1 MSVLLSQIAGAITP
15 TPRWAIFLFGLVVS
29 LGLII
34 ILASEL
40 LLNRFVL
47 TEGEVATFLIKSPR
61 RVEFQ
66 SNIQTEAARREA
78 ASAINPLL
86 TFDDSIAETAQA
98 ELTEALGLIDGLRG
112 TTGDLSTL
120 ASLVSQVPGVRVTQD
135 EATEILKL
143 PEDEWQQ
150 VRLESIRATQHTM
163 RNQIVEAHVNE
174 AHQAAMLHVS
184 ADLTDLQT
192 ALVRSLSRGFVR
204 ANYLVDEPATEQ
216 ARQAAREN
224 VPPEVVTVAAG
235 ETIVRDGEIIRPEH
249 LEKLTAVGLNDL
261 RVDMREFGARAGLLI
276 ALIVIFVG
284 YLASYRE
291 QRFQRAGPLILLGLI
306 LLLSVGLAKGIP
318 IQTNLKPVAF
328 PFAAATMLVSVLLG
342 TRLAV
347 VMGVIAAF
355 AISVI
360 EGNSFQIAPQLFITG
375 TVGALAVRRIERVN
389 HLFLAGLVV
398 GASALATGVVFH
410 LLSGDLESI
419 SVLTIVVAALI
430 NGVLSSIVAVGTMT
444 VLGQVFGITTT
455 IGLLELAHPS
465 QPLFRRLLTEAPGTY
480 HHSIVVANLAE
491 SAAEAIGADTLLCRI
506 SAYYHDIGKL
516 YRPYAFN
523 ENQFGGENIH
533 DQLRPSLSAKI
544 ITGHVTEGYQL
555 AKEHG
560 LPNRVLELIA
570 QHHGTTR
577 VEYFYQKALASGE
590 LPADESMFRY
600 AGPRPQTR
608 EAGILMLADTIEA
621 TVRSAP
627 DQSPETVAS
636 MLDKMF
642 EARITDGQLSE
653 CDLTL
658 RDLQEIKES
667 LSTVLQG
674 IYHPRVEYPS
684 AEQLQEAEQPPKL
697 LEPSQS

>member
-1 MSVLLSQIAGAITP
+1 MSSLLSWIAGAITP
-15 TPRWAIFLFGLVVS
+15 TPRWAMFLFGLVVS

-40 LLNRFVL
+40 LLNSFVL

-78 ASAINPLL
+78 AEAVDPLL
-86 TFDDSIAETAQA
+86 SFGDSIAQTAQA

-112 TTGDLSTL
+112 TTGDLATL

-150 VRLESIRATQHTM
+150 VRLESIRTTQHTM
-163 RNQIVEAHVNE
+163 RNQIVEAHVDE

-184 ADLTDLQT
+184 ADLTDRQT
-192 ALVRSLSRGFVR
+192 ALVRSLSKGFVR
-204 ANYLVDEPATEQ
+204 ANYLIDEQVTEQ
-216 ARQAAREN
+216 ARQAARQN
-224 VPPEVVTVAAG
+224 VAPVILAVAAG

-291 QRFQRAGPLILLGLI
+291 KRFQRAGPLILLGLI
-306 LLLSVGLAKGIP
+306 LLLTVGLAKGIP
-318 IQTNLKPVAF
+318 IQTNLKPVAI

-355 AISVI
+355 SISVI
-360 EGNSFQIAPQLFITG
+360 EGNNFHMAPQLFITG

-398 GASALATGVVFH
+398 GVSALATGVVFH

-419 SVLTIVVAALI
+419 SVLTILVAALI

-491 SAAEAIGADTLLCRI
+491 AAAEAIGADALLCRI

-516 YRPYAFN
+516 HRPYAFS

-544 ITGHVTEGYQL
+544 ITGHVTEGYKL
-555 AKEHG
+555 GKEHG

-577 VEYFYQKALASGE
+577 VEYFYQKALASSE
-590 LPADESMFRY
+590 LPVDESLYRY
-600 AGPRPQTR
+600 PGSRPQTR
-608 EAGILMLADTIEA
+608 EAGIMMLADTIEA

-658 RDLQEIKES
+658 RDLQEIKQS
-667 LSTVLQG
+667 LSNVLQG

-684 AEQLQEAEQPPKL
+684 ADQLQEAEQPPKL